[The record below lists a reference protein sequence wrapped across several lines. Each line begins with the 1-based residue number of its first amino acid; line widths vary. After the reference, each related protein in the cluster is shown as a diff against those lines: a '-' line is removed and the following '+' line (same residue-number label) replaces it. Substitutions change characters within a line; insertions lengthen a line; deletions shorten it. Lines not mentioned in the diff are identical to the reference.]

1 MRRYALLLTTA
12 LSLPA
17 IAKQAPPMAVPDTIV
32 RAAAAPTTAERIP
45 AGVTIIT
52 RQQIQERGY
61 QSVAEAL
68 FTVPGVNLAPTGG
81 LGQQTSLFT
90 RGTNSNH
97 TLVLIDGIPVNDPST
112 PAGAFDFG
120 QDLLGDTERIEI
132 IRGPFS
138 SLYGSGALGGAIN
151 LVTRRAPA
159 DREVTAFG
167 ELAGGS
173 NRTVRANAGL
183 AGTVGSFD
191 YLAVGQTFST
201 QGSDANAPRIVGHN
215 GERDGYRAVV
225 GTLRLGWQA
234 SEALRFEALLRFRET
249 NYQFDAAGSEDPNA
263 TASDRA
269 WLGSIR
275 GEARLADGAWTTGL
289 RLSRTEQR
297 RRAINA
303 PDGFDPFPFNP
314 YSLFLGTRTAL
325 DWGNQIRLPELPG
338 VTDLIFSFGAGVE
351 RQTSRSEGRGVTL
364 TDAGATAYSL
374 TTGIEGRVG
383 GLLDLSAVL
392 RHEEAQNFGGAT
404 TWRLGAM
411 LPIESLGVRAHAA
424 IGTAFRA
431 PSLEERFGVSSFVTG
446 NRDLKPEN
454 SLGYEAGLSWRPI
467 PQVELSGT
475 YFGSRIRDLIVL
487 DFSSFPG
494 TSRNIARARIDGA
507 EFALAVRPVETLE
520 LRGSW
525 TVTEAFDDTTDR
537 RLLRRPSN
545 SIAGGITW
553 RPIDAVTLAGEL
565 RFTGAQNDFVYTPQA
580 RFGTRGVNPSGTVA
594 NFTGTWRVQ
603 PGVELFA
610 EGRNLSNTRYEPVN
624 SYSVPGRSVLVG
636 ARIAL

>member
-1 MRRYALLLTTA
+1 MHRYALLVTTA
-12 LSLPA
+12 LALPA
-17 IAKQAPPMAVPDTIV
+17 LAQTPPAALPDTIV

-45 AGVTIIT
+45 AGVTVIT

-68 FTVPGVNLAPTGG
+68 FAVPGVNLAPTGG
-81 LGQQTSLFT
+81 LGQQTSLFL
-90 RGTNSNH
+90 RGSNSNH
-97 TLVLIDGIPVNDPST
+97 TLVLIDGIPVNDPSA

-120 QDLLGDTERIEI
+120 QDLLGDIERIEI

-151 LVTRRAPA
+151 LVTRRAPP

-183 AGTVGSFD
+183 AGTVGAFD

-201 QGSDANAPRIVGHN
+201 QGSDANAPRIIGHN

-249 NYQFDAAGSEDPNA
+249 NYQFDAAGREDPNA
-263 TASDRA
+263 TGSDRT
-269 WLGSIR
+269 WLGAIR
-275 GEARLADGAWTTGL
+275 GEARLLDGDWTTGV
-289 RLSRTEQR
+289 RLSRGEQR
-297 RRAINA
+297 RRALDA
-303 PDGFDPFPFNP
+303 PDGFGPFPFNP

-325 DWGNQIRLPELPG
+325 DWGNQIRLPEVPG
-338 VTDLIFSFGAGVE
+338 VTDFILSFGAGVE

-364 TDAGATAYSL
+364 TDAGATAYSVF
-374 TTGIEGRVG
+374 TGIEGRVAG
-383 GLLDLSAVL
+383 ILDLSAAL
-392 RHEEAQNFGGAT
+392 RHEEAEDFGGAT
-404 TWRLGAM
+404 TWRLGAV
-411 LPIESLGVRAHAA
+411 LPIESLGLRAHAA

-431 PSLEERFGVSSFVTG
+431 PSLEERFGVSTFVTG
-446 NRDLKPEN
+446 NRNLQPER

-487 DFSSFPG
+487 DFGSFPG
-494 TSRNIARARIDGA
+494 TSRNINRARIDGA
-507 EFALAVRPVETLE
+507 EFAVAVTPIETLQ

-545 SIAGGITW
+545 TISGGITW
-553 RPIDAVTLAGEL
+553 RPIDAVTLAAEA

-603 PGVELFA
+603 TGVELFA
-610 EGRNLSNTRYEPVN
+610 EGRNLGNTRYEPVN
-624 SYSVPGRSVLVG
+624 SYAVPGRSVLIG
-636 ARIAL
+636 TRISL

>member
-1 MRRYALLLTTA
+1 MRRLALLLTTA

-17 IAKQAPPMAVPDTIV
+17 YAQPAPTAVPDTIV
-32 RAAAAPTTAERIP
+32 RAAAAPTTIERVP
-45 AGVTIIT
+45 AGVTVIT

-61 QSVAEAL
+61 QSLAEAL
-68 FTVPGVNLAPTGG
+68 FTVPGINISPTGG
-81 LGQQTSLFT
+81 LGQQTSIFT

-120 QDLLGDTERIEI
+120 QDLLGDIERIEI

-159 DREVTAFG
+159 DREATAFG

-183 AGTVGSFD
+183 AGTVGAFD
-191 YLAVGQTFST
+191 YLAVGQTFSS
-201 QGSDANAPRIVGHN
+201 QGSDANAPRIIGHN

-234 SEALRFEALLRFRET
+234 TDALRFEALLRFRET
-249 NYQFDAAGSEDPNA
+249 NYQFDAAGAEDPNA
-263 TASDRA
+263 TGSDRA

-275 GEARLADGAWTTGL
+275 GEARLLDGAWTTGL

-297 RRAINA
+297 RRALDA
-303 PDGFDPFPFNP
+303 ADGYNPFPFNP
-314 YSLFLGTRTAL
+314 YSLFLGTRTNL
-325 DWGNQIRLPELPG
+325 EWGNQIRLPELRG
-338 VTDLIFSFGAGVE
+338 VSNIVFSFGAGVE

-374 TTGIEGRVG
+374 FTGIEGRVAN
-383 GLLDLSAVL
+383 LLDLSAAL
-392 RHEEAQNFGGAT
+392 RHEEAEDYGGAT
-404 TWRLGAM
+404 TWRLGAV
-411 LPIESLGVRAHAA
+411 LPIESLGLRAHAA

-446 NRDLKPEN
+446 NRDLKPEHA
-454 SLGYEAGLSWRPI
+454 LGYEAGLAWRPI

-475 YFGSRIRDLIVL
+475 YFGSRIKDLIVL
-487 DFSSFPG
+487 DFASIPG

-507 EFALAVRPVETLE
+507 ELALAVMPVESLQ

-525 TVTEAFDDTTDR
+525 TITEAFDDTTDR

-545 SIAGGITW
+545 TIAGGITW
-553 RPIDAVTLAGEL
+553 RPIEQVTLAAEA

-603 PGVELFA
+603 PGVEIFA
-610 EGRNLSNTRYEPVN
+610 EGRNLGNTRYEPVN
-624 SYSVPGRSVLVG
+624 SYAVPGRSVLVG
-636 ARIAL
+636 TRISL

>member
-1 MRRYALLLTTA
+1 MRRLALLLSTA

-17 IAKQAPPMAVPDTIV
+17 YAQTAPTAVPDTIV
-32 RAAAAPTTAERIP
+32 RAATAPTTVERIP
-45 AGVTIIT
+45 AGVTVIT

-68 FTVPGVNLAPTGG
+68 FTVPGVNLSPTGG
-81 LGQQTSLFT
+81 LGQQTSLFM

-120 QDLLGDTERIEI
+120 QDLLGDIERIEI

-159 DREVTAFG
+159 DREATTFG

-183 AGTVGSFD
+183 AGTVGAFD

-201 QGSDANAPRIVGHN
+201 QGSDANAPRIPGHD
-215 GERDGYRAVV
+215 GERDGYRAVA

-234 SEALRFEALLRFRET
+234 NEALRFEALLRFRET
-249 NYQFDAAGSEDPNA
+249 NYQFDSAGSEDPNA
-263 TASDRA
+263 TGSDRT
-269 WLGSIR
+269 WLGAIR
-275 GEARLADGAWTTGL
+275 GEARLLDGAWTTGL
-289 RLSRTEQR
+289 RLSRSEQR
-297 RRAINA
+297 RRALNA

-314 YSLFLGTRTAL
+314 YSLFLGTRTNL
-325 DWGNQIRLPELPG
+325 EWGNQIRLPDAPG
-338 VTDLIFSFGAGVE
+338 VSNVVFSFGAGVE
-351 RQTSRSEGRGVTL
+351 RQTSRSQGTGVTL
-364 TDAGATAYSL
+364 TDAGATSYSVF
-374 TTGIEGRVG
+374 TGIEGRVAG
-383 GLLDLSAVL
+383 ILDLSAAL
-392 RHEEAQNFGGAT
+392 RHEEAEDFGGAT
-404 TWRLGAM
+404 TWRLGAV
-411 LPIESLGVRAHAA
+411 LPIEQLGLRAHAA

-431 PSLEERFGVSSFVTG
+431 PSLEERFGVSSFVAG
-446 NRDLKPEN
+446 NRDLKPEH
-454 SLGYEAGLSWRPI
+454 SLGYEAGLAWRPV
-467 PQVELSGT
+467 PQVEVSGT

-487 DFSSFPG
+487 DFASFPG

-507 EFALAVRPVETLE
+507 EFALAVMPIPSLQ

-545 SIAGGITW
+545 TIAGGITW
-553 RPIDAVTLAGEL
+553 RPIDAVTLAGEM
-565 RFTGAQNDFVYTPQA
+565 RFTGAQNDFVYSA
-580 RFGTRGVNPSGTVA
+580 ENRFGTRGVNPSGTVA
-594 NFTGTWRVQ
+594 NFTGTWRIQ
-603 PGVELFA
+603 PGVEVFA
-610 EGRNLSNTRYEPVN
+610 EGRNLGNTRYEPVN

-636 ARIAL
+636 TRLSL

>member
-1 MRRYALLLTTA
+1 MRRLALLLSTA

-17 IAKQAPPMAVPDTIV
+17 YAQTAPTAVPDTIV
-32 RAAAAPTTAERIP
+32 RAATAPTTVERIP
-45 AGVTIIT
+45 AGVTVIT

-68 FTVPGVNLAPTGG
+68 FTVPGVNLSPTGG
-81 LGQQTSLFT
+81 LGQQTSLFM

-120 QDLLGDTERIEI
+120 QDLLGDIERIEI

-159 DREVTAFG
+159 DREATTFG

-183 AGTVGSFD
+183 AGTVGAFD

-201 QGSDANAPRIVGHN
+201 QGSDANAPRIPGHN
-215 GERDGYRAVV
+215 GERDGYRAVA

-234 SEALRFEALLRFRET
+234 NEALRFEALLRFRET
-249 NYQFDAAGSEDPNA
+249 NYQFDSAGSEDPNA
-263 TASDRA
+263 TGSDRT
-269 WLGSIR
+269 WLGAIR
-275 GEARLADGAWTTGL
+275 GEARLLDGAWTTGL
-289 RLSRTEQR
+289 RLSRSEQR
-297 RRAINA
+297 RRALNA

-314 YSLFLGTRTAL
+314 YSLFLGTRTNL
-325 DWGNQIRLPELPG
+325 EWGNQIRLPDAPG
-338 VTDLIFSFGAGVE
+338 VSNVVFSFGAGVE
-351 RQTSRSEGRGVTL
+351 RQTSRSQGTGVTL
-364 TDAGATAYSL
+364 TDAGATSYSVF
-374 TTGIEGRVG
+374 TGIEGRVAG
-383 GLLDLSAVL
+383 ILDLSAAL
-392 RHEEAQNFGGAT
+392 RHEEAEDFGGAT
-404 TWRLGAM
+404 TWRLGAV
-411 LPIESLGVRAHAA
+411 LPIEQLGLRAHAA

-446 NRDLKPEN
+446 NRDLKPEH
-454 SLGYEAGLSWRPI
+454 SLGYEAGLAWRPV
-467 PQVELSGT
+467 PQVEVSGT

-487 DFSSFPG
+487 DFASFPG

-507 EFALAVRPVETLE
+507 EFALAVMPIPSLQ

-525 TVTEAFDDTTDR
+525 TVTESFDDTTDR

-545 SIAGGITW
+545 TIAGGITW
-553 RPIDAVTLAGEL
+553 RPIDAVTLAGEM
-565 RFTGAQNDFVYTPQA
+565 RFTGAQNDFVYSA
-580 RFGTRGVNPSGTVA
+580 ENRFGTRGVNPSGTVA
-594 NFTGTWRVQ
+594 NFTGTWRIQ
-603 PGVELFA
+603 PGVEVFA
-610 EGRNLSNTRYEPVN
+610 EGRNLGNTRYEPVN

-636 ARIAL
+636 TRLSL